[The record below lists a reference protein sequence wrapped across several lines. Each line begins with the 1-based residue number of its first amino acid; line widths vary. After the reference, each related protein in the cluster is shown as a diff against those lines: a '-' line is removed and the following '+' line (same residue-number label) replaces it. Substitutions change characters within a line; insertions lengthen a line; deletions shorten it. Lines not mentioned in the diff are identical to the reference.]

1 MKSLDKKSA
10 NQKRRRRRLDVESP
24 ESRLQLA
31 GEAGSEKRDSLSNE
45 LNCMR
50 SPGMRFT

>member
-1 MKSLDKKSA
+1 MTSLYKKSA
-10 NQKRRRRRLDVESP
+10 NQKRRRRRLDVESRI
-24 ESRLQLA
+24 SRLQLA
-31 GEAGSEKRDSLSNE
+31 GKDGAEKRDSLSNE